1 MTKVEFEKLM
11 DCKVSDVSALAKIEI
26 AQRLTVVT
34 VEKGMSD
41 SQWQKIA
48 EKLAK
53 KYNVTTL
60 DILFEY
66 ENQLDAEQAK

>member
-11 DCKVSDVSALAKIEI
+11 DCKVTDVPALAKVEI
-26 AQRLTVVT
+26 AQRLTAVT

-41 SQWQKIA
+41 SKWQGIA

-53 KYNVTTL
+53 KYSVTTL

-66 ENQLDAEQAK
+66 ENQMDAEWAK